1 MEIFFFCPNF
11 RVRYFSLANSLFLS
25 LDSGLRIS
33 SLDKNVPNIELSKKV
48 FFLLVVENRYY
59 GLSYKGVNLRG
70 LEIVLR
76 EVKLI
81 SGSFFISYFL
91 LILLNLLG
99 M

>member
-1 MEIFFFCPNF
+1 MFFFCPNF

-59 GLSYKGVNLRG
+59 GLSYKGVNFKG
-70 LEIVLR
+70 LEMVLR